1 MRKLICFGF
10 VFFTATSLY
19 GQNAVDTSPPYRR
32 FPTVPPFKLL
42 ETDSVSF
49 FTKANLK
56 KNRPVL
62 IMLFSPSCD
71 HCHHETGEIVK
82 KINEFKKVEIVMAT
96 PMPFNQMKEFSMK
109 YKLDQFEN
117 ITVGQD
123 FQYFLPSFFMVRNL
137 PYLAMYDKKGKLL
150 KTFEGNMKVDDLIQV
165 FK

>member
-1 MRKLICFGF
+1 
-10 VFFTATSLY
+10 
-19 GQNAVDTSPPYRR
+19 
-32 FPTVPPFKLL
+32 
-42 ETDSVSF
+42 
-49 FTKANLK
+49 
-56 KNRPVL
+56 
-62 IMLFSPSCD
+62 
-71 HCHHETGEIVK
+71 
-82 KINEFKKVEIVMAT
+82 MAT